1 MRALRFL
8 TAGESHGPGMAVTL
22 DGFPAGLEVDM
33 ERVALMLRRRM
44 GGYGRGPRMKIETD
58 EPRVLSGIRHGR
70 TLGSPITLIVEN
82 RDHANWREAMS
93 PEPVR
98 DGVDKREVT
107 RPRPGHAD
115 LAGAL
120 KYNTHDVRDILER
133 ASARETVARTAAG
146 ALAVQFLEKF
156 SIWIASHVIQVGD
169 AGYPPDRSI
178 SFADISGIPEDSA
191 LRVVDRDLEEEMIRA
206 IDEAEKARDTLGGV
220 FEVAASGVPPGLGS
234 HRHWDTKID
243 GRLAQAVMSIQA
255 VKAVAIGAGTHA
267 AGCRGSQVHD
277 EILRSGRWR
286 GFTRRTNR
294 AGGVEGGITNGGEVR
309 VSGYMKPL
317 STLRQPLGSVDVQS
331 KKPFA
336 AAVERSDVTA
346 VSAAGVVGEAMVALV
361 LADAMLEKF
370 GGDSLAETSRNFEGF
385 RRQVQKY

>member
-1 MRALRFL
+1 
-8 TAGESHGPGMAVTL
+8 
-22 DGFPAGLEVDM
+22 
-33 ERVALMLRRRM
+33 
-44 GGYGRGPRMKIETD
+44 MKIEAD
-58 EPRVLSGIRHGR
+58 KPRILSGLRHGR
-70 TLGSPITLIVEN
+70 TLGSPISLIVEN

-93 PEPVR
+93 PAPLPDDVN
-98 DGVDKREVT
+98 KREVT

-120 KYNTHDVRDILER
+120 KYNTHDIRDVLER

-146 ALAVQFLEKF
+146 ALAIQFLEKF

-178 SFADISGIPEDSA
+178 SFAEISSIPEDSS

-206 IDEAEKARDTLGGV
+206 VDEAERACDTLGGV

-243 GRLAQAVMSIQA
+243 GRLAQAVMSIHA
-255 VKAVAIGAGTHA
+255 VKAVAIGSGIHA
-267 AGCRGSQVHD
+267 AGRRGSEVHD
-277 EILRSGRWR
+277 EILRTGRWR

-317 STLRQPLGSVDVQS
+317 STLRQPLASVDVQS
-331 KKPFA
+331 KKPSS

-346 VSAAGVVGEAMVALV
+346 VTAAGVVGEAMVALV
-361 LADAMLEKF
+361 LADAVLEKF
-370 GGDSLAETSRNFEGF
+370 GGDSLAETSRNFEGY
-385 RRQVQKY
+385 RRQIQKY

>member
-1 MRALRFL
+1 
-8 TAGESHGPGMAVTL
+8 MAVTL
-22 DGFPAGLEVDM
+22 DGLPAGLEVDLG
-33 ERVALMLRRRM
+33 RVAVMLRRRM
-44 GGYGRGPRMKIETD
+44 GGYGRGPRMKIEAD
-58 EPRVLSGIRHGR
+58 QPRVLAGLRHGR

-82 RDHANWREAMS
+82 RDHDNWREAMS
-93 PEPVR
+93 PEPVAE
-98 DGVDKREVT
+98 GAEKRQVT

-146 ALAVQFLEKF
+146 ALAIQFLETF

-178 SFADISGIPEDSA
+178 SFAEISSIPEDSA

-220 FEVAASGVPPGLGS
+220 FEVAASGVTPGLGS

-255 VKAVAIGAGTHA
+255 VKAVAIGAGIQA

-317 STLRQPLGSVDVQS
+317 STLRQPMGSVDVQS

-361 LADAMLEKF
+361 LADAVLEKF
-370 GGDSLAETSRNFEGF
+370 GGDSLAETTRNFEGF

>member
-1 MRALRFL
+1 
-8 TAGESHGPGMAVTL
+8 MAVTL
-22 DGFPAGLEVDM
+22 DGLPAGLEVDL
-33 ERVALMLRRRM
+33 ERVARMLRRRM
-44 GGYGRGPRMKIETD
+44 GGYGRGPRMQIEAD
-58 EPRVLSGIRHGR
+58 RPRVLSGIRHGR
-70 TLGSPITLIVEN
+70 TLGSPVTLLIEN

-93 PEPVR
+93 PEPVPE
-98 DGVDKREVT
+98 GTNKREVT

-146 ALAVQFLEKF
+146 ALAVQFLETF
-156 SIWIASHVIQVGD
+156 SIWIASHVLQVGD
-169 AGYPPDRSI
+169 AGYPPERVI
-178 SFADISGIPEDSA
+178 SFAEISGIPEDSA

-206 IDEAEKARDTLGGV
+206 IDEAEKASDTLGGV
-220 FEVAASGVPPGLGS
+220 FEVAASGIPPGLGS

-243 GRLAQAVMSIQA
+243 GRLAQAVMSIPA
-255 VKAVAIGAGTHA
+255 VKAVAIGAGIHA
-267 AGCRGSQVHD
+267 AGCRGSGVHD
-277 EILRSGRWR
+277 EILRTGRWR

-317 STLRQPLGSVDVQS
+317 STLRQPLASVDVQS

-361 LADAMLEKF
+361 LADALLEKF
-370 GGDSLAETSRNFEGF
+370 GGDSLGETTRNFTGF